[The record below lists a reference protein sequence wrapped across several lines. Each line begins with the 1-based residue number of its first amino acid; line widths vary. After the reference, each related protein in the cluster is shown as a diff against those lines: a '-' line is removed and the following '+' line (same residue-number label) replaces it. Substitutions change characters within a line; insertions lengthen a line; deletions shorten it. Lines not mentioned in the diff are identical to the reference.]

1 MDTRETSEWNGAG
14 DYLRRIDQALLIAG
28 DAALTLNLYQWLH
41 ALKLFYREISSVMK
55 EEEKKELYKQSE
67 ELSEQIN
74 KYLIIKNSQN
84 RRHKIGI
91 DVNIIKSLE
100 QYEIELRRIYKE
112 SGLQMRL
119 MEDASK
125 SLR

>member
-1 MDTRETSEWNGAG
+1 MNNREISEWNGAI

-28 DAALTLNLYQWLH
+28 EAAMTLNLYQWLH

-55 EEEKKELYKQSE
+55 EEERINLEQEGKRLSE
-67 ELSEQIN
+67 EIN
-74 KYLIIKNSQN
+74 KYLLKKQKLKNKTRIN
-84 RRHKIGI
+84 KELIE
-91 DVNIIKSLE
+91 SLE
-100 QYEIELRRIYKE
+100 EYEIKLRKIYKE

-119 MEDASK
+119 TEDASK